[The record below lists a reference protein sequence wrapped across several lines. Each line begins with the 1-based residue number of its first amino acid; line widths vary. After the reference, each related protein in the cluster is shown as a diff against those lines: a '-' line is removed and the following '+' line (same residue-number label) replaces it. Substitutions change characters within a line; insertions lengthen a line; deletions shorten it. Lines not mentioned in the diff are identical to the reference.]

1 MNRAP
6 KSRHRLSYEGRISWL
21 ILAAVAPAIVVA
33 LALLWSGDYSAKL
46 QWTLTILIVGCFA
59 VFISSTREHTIRPL
73 QTMSNLLAALREG
86 DYSIRARG
94 AGGENALGEVLLEIN
109 SLGET
114 LRLQRLGAF
123 EATAL
128 LRTIMGEI
136 DVAVFTFDPERRLR
150 LVNRAGEALLGPPMD
165 KLLGKTAKELG
176 LDACYDADEDEPLT
190 LSFPGGSGRWG
201 VRRS

>member
-1 MNRAP
+1 M
-6 KSRHRLSYEGRISWL
+6 L
-21 ILAAVAPAIVVA
+21 IL
-33 LALLWSGDYSAKL
+33 
-46 QWTLTILIVGCFA
+46 GCFL
-59 VFISSTREHTIRPL
+59 VFISSAREHIVRPL

-94 AGGENALGEVLLEIN
+94 TREDSAMGEVLLEIN

-136 DVAVFTFDPERRLR
+136 DVAVFTFDPRRHLR
-150 LVNRAGEALLGPPMD
+150 LVYCAGETLLGQSM
-165 KLLGKTAKELG
+165 GKRSEERRVGEECRT
-176 LDACYDADEDEPLT
+176 
-190 LSFPGGSGRWG
+190 RW
-201 VRRS
+201 